1 MVAPQKPRAA
11 RPARHAAFQRID
23 ERLAHAAAV
32 GKGQIVVR
40 CKIDSRR
47 CTQTTVYRSLLELI
61 EQSCKAFQR
70 VQSRVLKGFV
80 QALSGCDRAAHH
92 TEELRGTD
100 VQGPPSIDLWA
111 ARAEHRPER

>member
-40 CKIDSRR
+40 CKIAPRR
-47 CTQTTVYRSLLELI
+47 CTQTTVYRSLPELI

-70 VQSRVLKGFV
+70 VYH
-80 QALSGCDRAAHH
+80 AAHH

-100 VQGPPSIDLWA
+100 VQGPPLIDIWP
-111 ARAEHRPER
+111 ARAEHRPGRVA